1 MQFKERST
9 RMNSA
14 RLWKQQRDKGVIKRN
29 RICQGNRGDRRR
41 VIRELDER
49 SGRWLLPWCSGVLM
63 DY

>member
-1 MQFKERST
+1 
-9 RMNSA
+9 MNSA

-29 RICQGNRGDRRR
+29 RIWQGNRGDRRR
-41 VIRELDER
+41 VIRELDDR